1 LHLSIDDILL
11 FRKRTKEFYDVWEI
25 ELTKLENKILEE
37 GIDFSNQQIQ
47 GIIDQEIAPQILK
60 LKNDI
65 INIRD
70 EMFSKILKVVKNTA
84 LSLIAGGTLSAI
96 SIPAAIAGFIAFNI
110 KNKDIAD
117 AIIDNYF
124 SKKKL
129 YRESGLTYILKVNQV
144 IDKAK

>member
-1 LHLSIDDILL
+1 MHLSIDDILL